1 MGHKSK
7 VMYALKNKVQLIG
20 NLGQEPDIRTTE
32 NGKKLA
38 RFSIAT
44 NDIYRNSRGERI
56 RETLWHT
63 VIAWGKLAEIAE
75 KYLTKGREVAVAGKL
90 VHREYTDKNGIRR
103 FITEIVLNELVM
115 LGGGPRYQNETA
127 EEVEEAEDFDA
138 EMDS

>member
-1 MGHKSK
+1 
-7 VMYALKNKVQLIG
+7 MYAIKNKVQLIG
-20 NLGQEPDIRTTE
+20 NLGQLPDIRTTE
-32 NGKKLA
+32 TGKKLA

-44 NDIYRNSRGERI
+44 NDTYRNSRGERV

-90 VHREYTDKNGIRR
+90 VHRDYIDKKGIKR

-115 LGGGPRYQNETA
+115 LGSGPRYQNET
-127 EEVEEAEDFDA
+127 VEEEEDIDS
-138 EMDS
+138 EMDN

>member
-1 MGHKSK
+1 
-7 VMYALKNKVQLIG
+7 MYAIKNKVQLIG

-32 NGKKLA
+32 TGKKLA

-44 NDIYRNSRGERI
+44 NDFYRNSRGERI

-90 VHREYTDKNGIRR
+90 IHREYTDKNGIRR

-115 LGGGPRYQNETA
+115 LGGGPRYQHETA
-127 EEVEEAEDFDA
+127 EAEEAEEAEDFDA
-138 EMDS
+138 EMDN

>member
-1 MGHKSK
+1 
-7 VMYALKNKVQLIG
+7 MYAIKNKVQLIG

-32 NGKKLA
+32 TGKKVA

-56 RETLWHT
+56 KETLWHT

-75 KYLTKGREVAVAGKL
+75 KYLTKGREVAVTGKL
-90 VHREYTDKNGIRR
+90 VHREYTDKNGIKR
-103 FITEIVLNELVM
+103 FITEVVLNELLM

-127 EEVEEAEDFDA
+127 EAIEEAEDFDA

>member
-1 MGHKSK
+1 
-7 VMYALKNKVQLIG
+7 MYAIKNKVQLIG
-20 NLGQEPDIRTTE
+20 NLGQIPVIRTTE
-32 NGKKLA
+32 VGKKLA

-44 NDIYRNSRGERI
+44 NDTYRNSSGERV

-90 VHREYTDKNGIRR
+90 VHREYIDKNGIKRL
-103 FITEIVLNELVM
+103 ITEIVLNELVM
-115 LGGGPRYQNETA
+115 LGGGPRYQNETV
-127 EEVEEAEDFDA
+127 VEEEDVDS

>member
-1 MGHKSK
+1 
-7 VMYALKNKVQLIG
+7 MYAIKNKVQLIG

-32 NGKKLA
+32 TGKKVA
-38 RFSIAT
+38 RFSVAT

-103 FITEIVLNELVM
+103 FITEVVLNELLM
-115 LGGGPRYQNETA
+115 LGGGPRHQNETG
-127 EEVEEAEDFDA
+127 EEAVEAAEDFDA

>member
-1 MGHKSK
+1 
-7 VMYALKNKVQLIG
+7 MYAIKNKVQLIG
-20 NLGQEPDIRTTE
+20 NLGQIPDVRTTE
-32 NGKKLA
+32 SGKKLA

-44 NDIYRNSRGERI
+44 NDIYRNSKGERV

-75 KYLTKGREVAVAGKL
+75 KYLTKGREVVVGGKL
-90 VHREYTDKNGIRR
+90 THRDYVDKSGIKR

-115 LGGGPRYQNETA
+115 VGGGPRDQNEEIAAA
-127 EEVEEAEDFDA
+127 EEEDFDS

>member
-1 MGHKSK
+1 
-7 VMYALKNKVQLIG
+7 MYAIKNKVQLIG

-32 NGKKLA
+32 TGKKVA
-38 RFSIAT
+38 RFSVAT

-75 KYLTKGREVAVAGKL
+75 KYLTKGREVALAGKL

-103 FITEIVLNELVM
+103 FITEIVMNELVM
-115 LGGGPRYQNETA
+115 LGGGARYQNETA

-138 EMDS
+138 EMDT

>member
-1 MGHKSK
+1 
-7 VMYALKNKVQLIG
+7 MYAIKNKVQLIG

-32 NGKKLA
+32 TGKKVA
-38 RFSIAT
+38 RFSVAT

-63 VIAWGKLAEIAE
+63 VIAWGRLAEIAE
-75 KYLTKGREVAVAGKL
+75 KYLTKGREVALAGKL

-103 FITEIVLNELVM
+103 FITEIVMNELVM

-127 EEVEEAEDFDA
+127 EEVEEVEDFDV
-138 EMDS
+138 EMDN

>member
-1 MGHKSK
+1 
-7 VMYALKNKVQLIG
+7 MYAIKNKVQLIG
-20 NLGQEPDIRTTE
+20 NLGQEPNIRTTE
-32 NGKKLA
+32 TGKKVA

-90 VHREYTDKNGIRR
+90 VHREYTDKNGIKR

-127 EEVEEAEDFDA
+127 EEAEAEEAEDFDA

>member
-1 MGHKSK
+1 
-7 VMYALKNKVQLIG
+7 MYAIKNKVQLIG
-20 NLGQEPDIRTTE
+20 NLGQIPVIRTTE
-32 NGKKLA
+32 VGKKLA

-44 NDIYRNSRGERI
+44 NDTYRNSSGERV

-90 VHREYTDKNGIRR
+90 VHREYIDKNGIKRL
-103 FITEIVLNELVM
+103 ITEIVLNELVM
-115 LGGGPRYQNETA
+115 LGGGPRYQNETV
-127 EEVEEAEDFDA
+127 VEEEDLDS

>member
-1 MGHKSK
+1 
-7 VMYALKNKVQLIG
+7 MYAIKNKVQLIG

-32 NGKKLA
+32 TGKKMA

-63 VIAWGKLAEIAE
+63 VVAWGRLAEIAE
-75 KYLTKGREVAVAGKL
+75 KYLTKGREVALGGKL
-90 VHREYTDKNGIRR
+90 VHREYTDKNGMRR
-103 FITEIVLNELVM
+103 FITEIVLNELLM

>member
-1 MGHKSK
+1 
-7 VMYALKNKVQLIG
+7 MYAIKNKVQLIG

-32 NGKKLA
+32 TGKKVA

-75 KYLTKGREVAVAGKL
+75 KYLTKGREVAVTGKL
-90 VHREYTDKNGIRR
+90 VHREYTDKNGIKR
-103 FITEIVLNELVM
+103 FITEVVLNELLM

-127 EEVEEAEDFDA
+127 EAIEEAEDFDA

>member
-1 MGHKSK
+1 
-7 VMYALKNKVQLIG
+7 MYAIKNKVQLIG

-32 NGKKLA
+32 TGKKVA
-38 RFSIAT
+38 RFSVAT

-63 VIAWGKLAEIAE
+63 VIAWGRLAEIAE

-90 VHREYTDKNGIRR
+90 VHREYTDKNGIKR

-127 EEVEEAEDFDA
+127 AEAEEAEDFDN

>member
-1 MGHKSK
+1 
-7 VMYALKNKVQLIG
+7 MYAIKNKVQLIG
-20 NLGQEPDIRTTE
+20 NLGQEPNIRTTE
-32 NGKKLA
+32 TGKKVA

-103 FITEIVLNELVM
+103 FITEVVLNELVM

-127 EEVEEAEDFDA
+127 EEIEEAEEAEDFDA

>member
-1 MGHKSK
+1 
-7 VMYALKNKVQLIG
+7 MYAIKNKVQLIG
-20 NLGQEPDIRTTE
+20 NLGQEPNIRTTE
-32 NGKKLA
+32 TGKKVA
-38 RFSIAT
+38 RFSVAT

-103 FITEIVLNELVM
+103 FITEIVLNELLM

-127 EEVEEAEDFDA
+127 EEVEEAEDFDT

>member
-1 MGHKSK
+1 
-7 VMYALKNKVQLIG
+7 MYAIKNKVQLIG
-20 NLGQEPDIRTTE
+20 NLGQEPDIRTNE
-32 NGKKLA
+32 SGKKMA
-38 RFSIAT
+38 RFSVAT

-63 VIAWGKLAEIAE
+63 VIAWGRLAEIAE
-75 KYLTKGREVAVAGKL
+75 KYLTKGREVALAGKL
-90 VHREYTDKNGIRR
+90 VHREYTDKNGMRR
-103 FITEIVLNELVM
+103 FITEIVLNELLM

>member
-1 MGHKSK
+1 MF
-7 VMYALKNKVQLIG
+7 AIKNKVQLIG
-20 NLGQEPDIRTTE
+20 NLGQTPEVRTTE

-44 NDIYRNSRGERI
+44 NDTYRNSNGERV

-90 VHREYTDKNGIRR
+90 VHREYIDKNGIKRL
-103 FITEIVLNELVM
+103 ITEIVLNELVM
-115 LGGGPRYQNETA
+115 LGGGPRYQNETV
-127 EEVEEAEDFDA
+127 VEEKDVDS

>member
-1 MGHKSK
+1 
-7 VMYALKNKVQLIG
+7 MYAIKNKVQLIG

-32 NGKKLA
+32 TGKKLA

-44 NDIYRNSRGERI
+44 NDFYRNSRGERI

-127 EEVEEAEDFDA
+127 EEAEEAEDFDA

>member
-1 MGHKSK
+1 
-7 VMYALKNKVQLIG
+7 MYAIKNKVQLIG

-32 NGKKLA
+32 TGKKVA

-44 NDIYRNSRGERI
+44 NDMYRNSRGERI

-115 LGGGPRYQNETA
+115 LGGGPRYQNEAAAEA

>member
-1 MGHKSK
+1 
-7 VMYALKNKVQLIG
+7 MYAIKNKVQLIG
-20 NLGQEPDIRTTE
+20 NLGQLPDIRTTE
-32 NGKKLA
+32 TGKKLA

-44 NDIYRNSRGERI
+44 NDTYRNSKGERV

-90 VHREYTDKNGIRR
+90 VHRDYVDKNGIKR
-103 FITEIVLNELVM
+103 FVSEIVLNELVM
-115 LGGGPRYQNETA
+115 LGGGPRYQDEPAA
-127 EEVEEAEDFDA
+127 EVEDFDS